1 MSFKSAIQRK
11 LIASAIIYLV
21 KDANKKNLVQEIVK
35 RIEEISQ
42 REIGSYSDKTQ
53 IAVVQDI
60 LIPVA
65 REILCNTT
73 EGAIAYRAIVA
84 LEYQKVSNS
93 LKDLRG
99 V

>member
-1 MSFKSAIQRK
+1 MSFKAAVQRK

-21 KDANKKNLVQEIVK
+21 NDANKKNLIPEIVK

-73 EGAIAYRAIVA
+73 EGAIAYRAICA
-84 LEYQKVSNS
+84 KEFQAVSNS

>member
-65 REILCNTT
+65 REILCNTK

-84 LEYQKVSNS
+84 LEYQKVYNS